1 MEGVKYVNL
10 IKICPVV
17 IKIQGVENDELAV
30 PVNNTLECH
39 TAILA
44 ANTLPCDLMLS
55 NFV

>member
-10 IKICPVV
+10 RKICPVV

-39 TAILA
+39 MAILA
-44 ANTLPCDLMLS
+44 ANT
-55 NFV
+55 